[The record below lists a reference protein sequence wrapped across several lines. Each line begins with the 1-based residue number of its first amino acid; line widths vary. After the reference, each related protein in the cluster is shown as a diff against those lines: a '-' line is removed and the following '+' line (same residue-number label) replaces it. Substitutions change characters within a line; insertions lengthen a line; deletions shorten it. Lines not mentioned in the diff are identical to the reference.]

1 VISYKAQQG
10 MLMLQQIIKQVRPE
24 LTLTILDIGAV
35 PIAGQEEKAYGLVR
49 DFPGSRIIGFE
60 VDPEV
65 CDRINRTTEDHMTFY
80 PVALGR
86 AEEERIFYRT
96 VHPMCASLYEPD
108 AELLA
113 RYQNMEVCQPKG
125 PSQIRTVGLDQFV
138 RENRIGTV
146 DFIKIDIQGA
156 ELDVFQGAIATLKE
170 TLAVVSE
177 VEFIPLYRNQPLFGD
192 VCAFLAGEGFQ
203 FHKFIG
209 MSARALKTTMLCGSI
224 NVPTQHLWGNAMFFR
239 DIHAP
244 AVFSDDQ
251 LLKTAVIANHYGSP
265 DVALAC
271 LMSFDSRYGC
281 NTAHTY
287 SAALQKAFSSSRA

>member
-1 VISYKAQQG
+1 
-10 MLMLQQIIKQVRPE
+10 MLEQIIKQVSPE

-35 PIAGQEEKAYGLVR
+35 PLAGQEEKAHGLVR
-49 DFPGSRIIGFE
+49 DFPGSRVIGFE

-65 CDRINRTTEDHMTFY
+65 CERMNRTSPEHMTFY

-86 AEEERIFYRT
+86 ADEERTFYET

-108 AELLA
+108 ADLLA
-113 RYQNMEVCQPKG
+113 RYQNMEVSLLKRR
-125 PSQIRTVGLDQFV
+125 SQVRTVGLDQFA

-156 ELDVFQGAIATLKE
+156 ELDVFKGGIATLKE

-177 VEFIPLYRNQPLFGD
+177 IEFIPLYRNQPLFGD
-192 VCAFLAGEGFQ
+192 VCAFLAAEGLG
-203 FHKFIG
+203 FHKFLG
-209 MSARALKTTMLCGSI
+209 LSARALKTAMLDGSI
-224 NVPTQHLWGNAMFFR
+224 NRPTQHLWGNAMFVRNIFES
-239 DIHAP
+239 A
-244 AVFSDDQ
+244 AFSDDQ

-265 DVALAC
+265 DIALGC

-281 NTAHTY
+281 NTAQTY
-287 SAALQKAFSSSRA
+287 SAAMQKAVDSPRS